1 MLTSYREYKVLIIK
15 TKTASCGHQNEPLIL
30 FYLDMISLGAG
41 VFKVQCRRVCST
53 KGSIALEV
61 TMATKQAPTTQHHH
75 PQRVRWKTCNNPLDL
90 PIRGWEEWEQKPADI
105 SSHEFAIICKDQQSK
120 ARQSWDMQ
128 SSCNPSGHPALA
140 CLAGAQPL
148 THYCCL
154 KVNLA

>member
-15 TKTASCGHQNEPLIL
+15 TKTASCGRQNEPLIL

-41 VFKVQCRRVCST
+41 AFKVQCRRACST

-75 PQRVRWKTCNNPLDL
+75 PERVQWNTCNNPLDL
-90 PIRGWEEWEQKPADI
+90 PIQGWEEWEQKLADI

-120 ARQSWDMQ
+120 AT
-128 SSCNPSGHPALA
+128 PVGTLHGPAWLG
-140 CLAGAQPL
+140 LN
-148 THYCCL
+148 H
-154 KVNLA
+154 